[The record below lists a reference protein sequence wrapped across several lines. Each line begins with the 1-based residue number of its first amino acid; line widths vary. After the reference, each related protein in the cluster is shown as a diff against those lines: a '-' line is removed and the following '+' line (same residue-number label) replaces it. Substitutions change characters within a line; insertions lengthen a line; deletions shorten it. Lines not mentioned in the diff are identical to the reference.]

1 MHIYN
6 DFQGWG
12 LQELAE
18 NQVRVLWSALS
29 LANAFEIL
37 EFEAALKKTGDEAFK
52 QMWHPIS
59 GLALCL
65 NEIDQGDLI
74 SS

>member
-1 MHIYN
+1 MHINN
-6 DFQGWG
+6 DFHGWG

-29 LANAFEIL
+29 LANAFKIL
-37 EFEAALKKTGDEAFK
+37 EFEAALKKTGDEALK
-52 QMWHPIS
+52 QMWAPIS
-59 GLALCL
+59 SLALWL
-65 NEIDQGDLI
+65 NEVDQGDLI